1 MPLNYDERQ
10 KTRVYRREK
19 ADAAKT
25 RPYDEHIGFTQPLV
39 KPKGVFDGISTAQ
52 VVAGAAA
59 AATSMLLASKIGIAG
74 SVIGAA
80 VSSAVT
86 VICSQLYR
94 RALEKSAEK
103 LKLDQLGLGANEE
116 QGNGAGYTPSD
127 PYGAPAAGA
136 GGFSRGARIAP
147 TTLRMRAAEERRNTQ
162 RKVLVASIALA
173 VAAVV
178 ITAGAI
184 LLSTSGQGLGE
195 RPEPLFSALSQQL
208 PSPDH
213 PADAETANN
222 GGQATDIQQV
232 PGNSEPDETGDNTS
246 DDQPDGAGDNEGAAQ
261 PNAPDEGTGTGVKDS
276 NESDAAPQPEAGS
289 NGEPDEGMQGS
300 AETDASISR

>member
-10 KTRVYRREK
+10 KTRVYHREK

-39 KPKGVFDGISTAQ
+39 KPKGVFDGISAAQ

-103 LKLDQLGLGANEE
+103 LKLDQLGLGANGA
-116 QGNGAGYTPSD
+116 QRNGTGYRPGD
-127 PYGAPAAGA
+127 PYGTPTADA
-136 GGFSRGARIAP
+136 GGFGHGARIAP
-147 TTLRMRAAEERRNTQ
+147 TNLRMRAAEERRNTQ

-173 VAAVV
+173 AAAVV

-184 LLSTSGQGLGE
+184 LLGTSGQGLGE
-195 RPEPLFSALSQQL
+195 RPDPLFPALSQQL
-208 PSPDH
+208 PSPGK
-213 PADAETANN
+213 PAGAENVNN

-232 PGNSEPDETGDNTS
+232 PGNSEPDETGGNAS
-246 DDQPDGAGDNEGAAQ
+246 DGQPDDAGDNEGAAQ
-261 PNAPDEGTGTGVKDS
+261 PNAPDAGMDTGAEDS
-276 NESDAAPQPEAGS
+276 NESDTVPQPGTGA
-289 NGEPDEGMQGS
+289 NGETDEGTQDSTG
-300 AETDASISR
+300 TDASISR